1 MQTFEKK
8 AVMFTNWS
16 AEAFVGMWDGN
27 SFTFEPGESKWFE
40 EGIARHFAK
49 HLANR
54 ELIRDK
60 KEFNTSPSTPK
71 DNPIFMEY
79 FEKALV
85 EESEV
90 AKNEVELDSIIMEK
104 EAKKKKGGRP
114 KKVEK
119 KEEEFP
125 DLNK

>member
-8 AVMFTNWS
+8 AVMFTNWTS
-16 AEAFVGMWDGN
+16 ETFVGMWDGN

-90 AKNEVELDSIIMEK
+90 AKNEVELDSIIMGK
-104 EAKKKKGGRP
+104 EAKKKGGRT
-114 KKVEK
+114 KKVAK
-119 KEEEFP
+119 VEEEFA
-125 DLNK
+125 DLKK